1 MANFLTPE
9 QRQNLLAGLKSE
21 NYKKQA
27 DRIRIILLLDSGEK
41 YKDIKKFYF
50 VDEGTI
56 RNWRK
61 RYIEGGIE
69 RLMNDY
75 WNVKR
80 CILNPSQL
88 EKLDTHLKENTY
100 RRTKD
105 IVFYIKKEFGVD
117 YKENSLLRL
126 LKSLGY
132 SYKKAKKVPSKASLE
147 KQKSF
152 LNCYSQIK
160 NHGPVY
166 FLDSC
171 HPKFCPVTGYGW
183 IKKGEEKYLLTNAG
197 KVHLNITGA
206 VDPRTCDV
214 ITRQSDWIDE
224 NAICELLRA
233 IKSKNKEE
241 KHVYVVMDN
250 ARYNRSK
257 KVKNLAKKFN
267 LTLKYIPPYS
277 PNLNLAERLWR
288 FLREEVLSLKNYESL
303 DIFSKTC
310 SNFFRGIRK
319 HRKELETL
327 LADNFQ
333 LMGT

>member
-1 MANFLTPE
+1 MSKFLSLK
-9 QRQNLLAGLKSE
+9 QREDLLLELRSE
-21 NYKKQA
+21 SYKKQA

-41 YKDIKKFYF
+41 YRDIKKFYF

-61 RYIEGGIE
+61 RFIEGGIE
-69 RLMNDY
+69 RLMNDQ

-80 CILNPSQL
+80 CELAPSQL
-88 EKLDTHLKENTY
+88 KKLDSHLEENTY
-100 RRTKD
+100 RRTRE
-105 IVFYIKKEFGVD
+105 IVAYIKNEFKIE
-117 YKENSLLRL
+117 YQENSVLRI

-132 SYKKAKKVPSKASLE
+132 SYKKAKKIPSKASIE
-147 KQKSF
+147 RQKSF
-152 LNCYSQIK
+152 LKSYAQIK
-160 NHGPVY
+160 THGPVY
-166 FLDSC
+166 FLDSV

-183 IKKGEEKYLLTNAG
+183 IKKGQEKFLLTNAG

-233 IKSKNKEE
+233 IRAKNKGE

-250 ARYNRSK
+250 ARYNKSK
-257 KVKNLAKKFN
+257 KVKELAKKLN
-267 LTLKYIPPYS
+267 LKLKYIPPYS

-288 FLREEVLSLKNYESL
+288 FLREEVLSMKNYETL

-310 SNFFRGIRK
+310 TQFFRGIRK
-319 HRKELETL
+319 YRKELETL
-327 LADNFQ
+327 LTDNFQ
-333 LMGT
+333 LIGT

>member
-1 MANFLTPE
+1 MANFLSLE
-9 QRQNLLAGLKSE
+9 QKQDLLLELKSE
-21 NYKKQA
+21 KGRKHA
-27 DRIRIILLLDSGEK
+27 DRIRIILLLDDGKK
-41 YKDIKKFYF
+41 YKDIQEFYF
-50 VDEGTI
+50 IDEGTV

-61 RYIEGGIE
+61 RYIEGGLE

-75 WNVKR
+75 WKVKR
-80 CILNPSQL
+80 CILTPNQL
-88 EKLDTHLKENTY
+88 EKLDNHLMENTY

-105 IVFYIKKEFGVD
+105 IVGHIKKEFGIE
-117 YKENSLLRL
+117 YKENSVLRIL
-126 LKSLGY
+126 NSLGY
-132 SYKKAKKVPSKASLE
+132 SYKKAKKVPSKASIE

-152 LNCYSQIK
+152 LRTYAQIK

-166 FLDSC
+166 FLDSA

-183 IKKGEEKYLLTNAG
+183 IKKGEDKYLLTNAG

-224 NAICELLRA
+224 NAICELLKA
-233 IKSKNKEE
+233 ISSKNQDQ

-250 ARYNRSK
+250 ARYNKSE
-257 KVKNLAKKFN
+257 KVRKLAKKLN

-310 SNFFRGIRK
+310 SQFFRGIRK
-319 HRKELETL
+319 HKKELETL